1 MLLDRFRLDGK
12 VALIVGGGRGLG
24 RVVAEAFGEVGAET
38 IVVGRTA
45 SQLHA
50 TVGRVERFGHR
61 CLPVVADVTSAEA
74 RAEMFQTAIDHFQRI
89 DILVNAAAVGWPD
102 EDPAQ
107 APQGRSFLTSTPAD
121 WADVTT
127 VNLDTTAAMI
137 HLVADQMIHLGGGKI
152 VSITSAA
159 GHHASDGFSAYGASK
174 AAIEQLTRTLA
185 HELGPNGIHINC
197 IAPGRIVTMEQEQ
210 GDYWTAARRAT
221 VGESIAI
228 GRVGEDG
235 DIGPLAVYLASEASD
250 FVTGATFT
258 LDGGGYVLPAAET
271 AP

>member
-1 MLLDRFRLDGK
+1 
-12 VALIVGGGRGLG
+12 
-24 RVVAEAFGEVGAET
+24 
-38 IVVGRTA
+38 
-45 SQLHA
+45 
-50 TVGRVERFGHR
+50 VERFGHR
-61 CLPVVADVTSAEA
+61 CLPIVADVTSAEA
-74 RAEMFQTAIDHFQRI
+74 REEMLQTAIDQFQQI
-89 DILVNAAAVGWPD
+89 DILVNAAAVGWPG

-107 APQGRSFLTSTPAD
+107 APQGRSFLASSPTD

-137 HLVADQMIHLGGGKI
+137 HLVGDQMIHLGGGKI
-152 VSITSAA
+152 INITPAA
-159 GHHASDGFSAYGASK
+159 GHHASDGYSAYGASK

-185 HELGPNGIHINC
+185 HELGPHGIHINC

-210 GDYWTAARRAT
+210 GAYWTAGRRAA

-228 GRVGEDG
+228 GRVGEDQ
-235 DIGPLAVYLASEASD
+235 DIGPLAIYLASEASD

-258 LDGGGYVLPAAET
+258 LDGGGYVLAPAET

>member
-12 VALIVGGGRGLG
+12 VALIVGGGRGIG
-24 RVVAEAFGEVGAET
+24 RAVAEAFGEVGAET

-45 SQLHA
+45 SHLQA

-61 CLPVVADVTSAEA
+61 CLPIVADVTSAEA
-74 RAEMFQTAIDHFQRI
+74 RAEMFQAAIDHFQRI
-89 DILVNAAAVGWPD
+89 DILVNAAAVGWPG
-102 EDPAQ
+102 EDTAH
-107 APQGRSFLTSTPAD
+107 APEGRSFLTSSPAD

-127 VNLDTTAAMI
+127 INLDTTAAMI

-152 VSITSAA
+152 VNVTSAA

-185 HELGPNGIHINC
+185 HELGPHGIHINC
-197 IAPGRIVTMEQEQ
+197 IAPGRVVTMEQEQ
-210 GDYWTAARRAT
+210 GDYWTASRRAT

-228 GRVGEDG
+228 GRVGEEE
-235 DIGPLAVYLASEASD
+235 DIGPLAIYLASEASD
-250 FVTGATFT
+250 FVTGTT
-258 LDGGGYVLPAAET
+258 ITVDGGGYVLPSTET
-271 AP
+271 GP